1 MGLNRPTWTPG
12 RERHRLSA
20 SRLKRVDALRRRRER
35 QARDRLAARQLE
47 GSLLS
52 LVALLGTVVKDP
64 AGTGVG
70 EVRDVVVN
78 WTSTSANPPITG
90 IVMRAGRRDV
100 VIGSRW
106 IELSPPASARL
117 NSPNAYARAVERRP
131 ADVALA
137 HDVLDHQLV
146 DSAGIQIVRPS
157 DIYLATV
164 DGRLRAVGIEVGPG
178 ALLRRLGPRRLRG
191 HVRPQ
196 QVIDWR
202 DIASF
207 ASGRDG
213 VPPSLGRRSEIA
225 GRPGAVLSLGSEGGD
240 VKRLHPSEVRAALRA
255 YEMRRDGED
264 S

>member
-20 SRLKRVDALRRRRER
+20 SRLKRVDALRRRHER
-35 QARDRLAARQLE
+35 QAATNSQPGRWRVAPVARRAPRHGGQ
-47 GSLLS
+47 G
-52 LVALLGTVVKDP
+52 P
-64 AGTGVG
+64 CRHGVG
-70 EVRDVVVN
+70 EVRDIVVN
-78 WTSTSANPPITG
+78 RTSTSANPPITG

-117 NSPNAYARAVERRP
+117 HSPNAYARAVERRP

-178 ALLRRLGPRRLRG
+178 ALLRRLGPRAASRPRPPPAGHRLARYRLVRVRAGRRAAFSWPPIRDRG
-191 HVRPQ
+191 PARCGAVARKRGGRREAAAPE
-196 QVIDWR
+196 R
-202 DIASF
+202 G
-207 ASGRDG
+207 ASGAE
-213 VPPSLGRRSEIA
+213 SL
-225 GRPGAVLSLGSEGGD
+225 
-240 VKRLHPSEVRAALRA
+240 
-255 YEMRRDGED
+255 
-264 S
+264 